1 MEKENALP
9 ANVGTPPPP
18 ALLKMGTGR
27 KSSVKKVRFSFD
39 NDITPPME
47 SPIRL
52 NRDILGDED
61 PSNLRHSLVGGG
73 RRSSIGTSDSP
84 LHFPSQEELLRGNRA
99 SVPMASPSDSRQ
111 STGSSIN
118 GVLSSML
125 NSFEASAAVPARN
138 RSIWD
143 TPSSSAKKPSKSSGV
158 VPVVPLGLGASPAA
172 RIENAKTPSRMS
184 AVDTPGKAEQRMFGF
199 QVVLGTTQSADPAIL
214 PSEEVG
220 GSPIIVPLQDD
231 PEVLSVASSHVARR
245 RMTDSEPVTTSRRRR
260 RLSHLDDMEHE
271 LLNASSPERF
281 RTPHVAEPKTVGEYL
296 IRQGIDIH
304 ALMTESLPDTKTSE
318 DSSRDA
324 SSGSKLDQVLT
335 QASLSREATLEA
347 AIDHVKQLI
356 REERLAIKSL
366 DVKNLLGERMTD
378 LQWKSTQSA
387 ILKELLEI
395 EVIENQIKNLVQ
407 LEPALDALAEDLSR
421 KLDTVAEIQSDTISL
436 TQSVTAMKKELD
448 SEFRILFTTDSAG
461 NPERIKSDAE
471 RRLYELDAFVWSK
484 EGAIR
489 EAIEEITEIE
499 ATMVQKEKSFTE
511 GFAQLRQFYLDNG
524 WNVICELDDSIVLVY
539 AVCHILVF
547 EKARNDS
554 SFWRLDRIVPAK
566 MDPGMPPFYAPNLL
580 SNQVKFNSQLV
591 LGQLALFN
599 NLHVAFEFEGEI
611 FHDLMAAAVTALC
624 EWTDLREM
632 LGKCLPSAES
642 RATINSNLQIEISLV
657 VMNKSLGDSVEVPML
672 VKLLWFDSLFGGDTR
687 VRFDNFSFIASD
699 SMLAYFP
706 FVKSQIDERLA
717 LINPSD
723 VLSPSLL
730 NDIVL
735 AVTSVLLNAQLSS
748 PSYA

>member
-18 ALLKMGTGR
+18 ELLKMATGR
-27 KSSVKKVRFSFD
+27 KSSVKKVRFSID
-39 NDITPPME
+39 NDITPPMD

-99 SVPMASPSDSRQ
+99 SGPMASPSDSRQ

-125 NSFEASAAVPARN
+125 NSFEASGAVPARN

-143 TPSSSAKKPSKSSGV
+143 TPSSSAKKPSKSSGPL
-158 VPVVPLGLGASPAA
+158 PVVPLGLGASPAA
-172 RIENAKTPSRMS
+172 RIENPKTPSRLS

-199 QVVLGTTQSADPAIL
+199 QVVLGTNQSTDPTIL

-245 RMTDSEPVTTSRRRR
+245 RLTDSEPVTTNRRRR

-296 IRQGIDIH
+296 IRQGIDIQ
-304 ALMTESLPDTKTSE
+304 ALMTESVPESTESIDPSE
-318 DSSRDA
+318 DA
-324 SSGSKLDQVLT
+324 SSKLDQIVN
-335 QASLSREATLEA
+335 QASLSRLATLEA

-356 REERLAIKSL
+356 REERLVIKSL
-366 DVKNLLGERMTD
+366 DVKNLLGERMKD
-378 LQWKSTQSA
+378 SEWKSTQSS
-387 ILKELLEI
+387 ILRELLEI
-395 EVIENQIKNLVQ
+395 EVIENQIKNLEQ

-421 KLDTVAEIQSDTISL
+421 RLDTVEEIQNDTASL
-436 TQSVTAMKKELD
+436 TQTVTEMKKELD
-448 SEFRILFTTDSAG
+448 LEYRTLFTTNAAG
-461 NPERIKSDAE
+461 NPERIKSDTE
-471 RRLYELDAFVWSK
+471 RRLYELDAFVRTK
-484 EGAIR
+484 EEAIR

-499 ATMVQKEKSFTE
+499 GSMAQKEKDFTE
-511 GFAQLRQFYLDNG
+511 GFSQLRQFYLDNG

-554 SFWRLDRIVPAK
+554 SFWKLDRIVPAK

-599 NLHVAFEFEGEI
+599 NLHVAFEFEAGI
-611 FHDLMAAAVTALC
+611 FHELMAAAVTALC
-624 EWTDLREM
+624 EWTELREM

-657 VMNKSLGDSVEVPML
+657 VMNKSLGDDVEVPML
-672 VKLLWFDSLFGGDTR
+672 VKLLWFDSLFGDTR

-717 LINPSD
+717 LINPGD
-723 VLSPSLL
+723 VLCPSLL
-730 NDIVL
+730 NEIVL
-735 AVTSVLLNAQLSS
+735 AVTSVLLNAQLSP